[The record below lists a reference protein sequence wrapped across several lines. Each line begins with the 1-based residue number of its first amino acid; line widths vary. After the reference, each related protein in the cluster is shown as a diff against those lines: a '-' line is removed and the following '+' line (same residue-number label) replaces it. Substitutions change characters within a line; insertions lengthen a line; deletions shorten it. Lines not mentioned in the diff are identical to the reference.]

1 MSTGHLLVV
10 GAGQAG
16 AQLVSSAR
24 ELGWTGPVTLVGQEP
39 HAPYTRPP
47 LSKAVLRGEA
57 TVGSLA
63 LRSPAF
69 YRERRVD
76 LVLDERVTRLELAAT
91 GTGAAMAASGRSW
104 EFDRLVLATG
114 AEPRRLEVEGADLDG
129 VVVLRDL
136 VDAEVLARR
145 LDVADLVVVGGGFIG
160 LEVAATAAAAGV
172 RVTVVEAGPSLM
184 GRVVSPLTAELVRA
198 AHQAAGVRVL
208 TGARPLRF
216 RGDRGSV
223 TAVEL
228 EDGTSLPA
236 GLVLVGVGAR
246 PRDDLAR
253 AAGLRCDGGVV
264 VDAFSRASDGHTLA
278 VGDCADLPDPTPGS
292 DRRLRLESVDNAVE
306 QAKAAATTLVGDPRP
321 YTGVP
326 WFWSDQG
333 DLKIQIAG
341 LAHPDDEVVLR
352 PGDRPGRFTALR
364 YRGDRLT
371 AAECVNAPADFMV
384 VRKALA
390 QGRAVSRDAAADAG
404 VPLKKLVA

>member
-326 WFWSDQG
+326 WF
-333 DLKIQIAG
+333 
-341 LAHPDDEVVLR
+341 
-352 PGDRPGRFTALR
+352 
-364 YRGDRLT
+364 
-371 AAECVNAPADFMV
+371 
-384 VRKALA
+384 
-390 QGRAVSRDAAADAG
+390 
-404 VPLKKLVA
+404 